1 MNLTKINR
9 TGLISK
15 VVFQRMS
22 WKYNMVKIDIFTL
35 KQLVKEFKRIV
46 DENGYSSVNE
56 LEGISKSAFDS
67 INSKLKSEC
76 SDKLENLIND
86 DEFMTALTESLIYA
100 TKLYMFCTYFAGDL
114 SIMQVPELRKV
125 RGPFYDSGF
134 TTVSDLA
141 MIYENS
147 YNPNYLKNIGPE
159 RFDRF
164 QKYFAVN
171 CKEFKVIEDAEV

>member
-1 MNLTKINR
+1 MNITKINR

-15 VVFQRMS
+15 VVFQRMT
-22 WKYNMVKIDIFTL
+22 WKYNMVKIDIFSI
-35 KQLVKEFKRIV
+35 KHIVKEFKRIV
-46 DENGYSSVNE
+46 DENGYASVNE
-56 LEGISKSAFDS
+56 LEGISKSTFNA
-67 INSKLKSEC
+67 IYEKLKSDC
-76 SDKLENLIND
+76 KDKLENLVDD
-86 DEFMTALTESLIYA
+86 DEFMKALTESLVYG
-100 TKLYMFCTYFAGDL
+100 TKMFMFCTYFAGDL